1 MRLEER
7 TKQLKDMTDEE
18 LVAELQRIRQQRI
31 AKIKAD
37 RKAKPKTSIH
47 QKVDVDVEDLLI

>member
-1 MRLEER
+1 
-7 TKQLKDMTDEE
+7 MTDEE